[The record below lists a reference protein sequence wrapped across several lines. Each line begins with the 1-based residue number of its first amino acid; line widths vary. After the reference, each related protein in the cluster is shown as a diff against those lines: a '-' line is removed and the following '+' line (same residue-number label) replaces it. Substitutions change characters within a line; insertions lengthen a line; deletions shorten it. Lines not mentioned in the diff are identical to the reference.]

1 MSLVKKVLLPLAAA
15 GVITVGALG
24 LISCNHSNNPI
35 PETEEPGEVK
45 PDYSAEKEV
54 ITRAADRLVATQ
66 NNDGGWDWVLD
77 EDSTDESPKN
87 TIGVTAMGTLEGY
100 AVTGKVEHKNAAIK
114 AYNLIKDKWSGDASW
129 RIKGPDIS
137 FLVKL
142 SEVQGDSTYADLA
155 RAEYLETLSKNGGI
169 SGLVSLIKNNRIS
182 KDNLPALIPW
192 DINLYVKGALALNKK
207 YPGEGFDA
215 DARAM
220 TEETYNSI
228 YGTSPDVDLSNTTQ
242 DYFLSIHTGA
252 AESFALTGLHSD
264 KKESLLADLLSRRES
279 QGLFLDNYGDKDF
292 QTTAYAIMSLLSGN
306 NRSGSIKSAEYLR
319 DSQESNGGWGVGI
332 NGETEVDS
340 EVAHALGRYISE

>member
-54 ITRAADRLVATQ
+54 IRKAADRLVATQ
-66 NNDGGWDWVLD
+66 NNDGGWDWSLD
-77 EDSTDESPKN
+77 ADPTNASANN

-100 AVTGKVEHKNAAIK
+100 VITGKVEHKNAAIN
-114 AYNLIKDKWSGDASW
+114 AYNLIQSWSSDSSW
-129 RIKGPDIS
+129 RIRGPDIS

-142 SEVQGDSTYADLA
+142 SEIQGNSAYADLA
-155 RAEYLETLSKNGGI
+155 RAEYLEALSKNGGT
-169 SGLVSLIKNNRIS
+169 SGLVSLIKS
-182 KDNLPALIPW
+182 KRTSLPALIPW

-228 YGTSPDVDLSNTTQ
+228 YGASPDVDLSNTTQ